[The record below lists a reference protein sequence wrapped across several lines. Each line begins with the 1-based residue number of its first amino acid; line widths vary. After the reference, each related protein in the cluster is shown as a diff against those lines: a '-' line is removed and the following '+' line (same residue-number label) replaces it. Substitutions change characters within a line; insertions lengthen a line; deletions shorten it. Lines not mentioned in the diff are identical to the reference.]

1 MQNKKPLE
9 AWKVVS
15 TRTPFASPWV
25 ELVEDSCI
33 AGEQEL
39 TYAYMRRVDEGP
51 LIIPEAADGSLW
63 MVRQYRHPIR
73 KIVWQFPVEGKL
85 PKESWEAAA
94 LRGLQEELGL
104 RADSLEDL
112 GEFFPDPGG
121 LSQRYHVFLAQEL
134 RADDSP
140 SHAEESGE
148 VEDLERGKFTL
159 AEIDQ
164 MIASGDICDNW
175 TLAALY
181 LYQRS
186 KASRSSEV

>member
-1 MQNKKPLE
+1 MQKKVLKP
-9 AWKVVS
+9 WQVIGSKVA
-15 TRTPFASPWV
+15 FASPWV
-25 ELVEDSCI
+25 ELIQDTCI

-51 LIIPEAADGSLW
+51 LIIPEASDGSLW
-63 MVRQYRHPIR
+63 LVRQYRHPIR
-73 KIVWQFPVEGKL
+73 KIVWQFPVEGKT
-85 PKESWEAAA
+85 PGESWSDAAQ
-94 LRGLQEELGL
+94 RGLHEELEMQ
-104 RADSLEDL
+104 ANSLQDL

-121 LSQRYHVFLAQEL
+121 LSQRYHAFLAREL
-134 RADDSP
+134 
-140 SHAEESGE
+140 ESVSVSDHGDGSEE
-148 VEDLERGKFTL
+148 VEDLDRGKFTL

-186 KASRSSEV
+186 KTA